1 MSANPAKLFHADA
14 IANGASIM
22 MPGARAKSL
31 ALDFYSS
38 VVFEHLHN

>member
-22 MPGARAKSL
+22 MPGTRAKAMSFN
-31 ALDFYSS
+31 FYGS
-38 VVFEHLHN
+38 VIFEHLHN